1 MGPALLSDCY
11 KLHWEECADLPS
23 PLCFASVALHDNKAY
38 VMAGETPDD
47 DNYSPVYVYDINK
60 NQWDR
65 LPPPGQHKGKLQII
79 DSKLTVIGG
88 VDNVTKKITNK
99 VTTFNRIRW
108 TTYYPNLLRARV
120 GPGTVSHLDYV
131 IVAGGELDHN
141 IFGDDIEVLNY
152 KLSSHWVKARMKLPE
167 TMWHPSLT
175 ISDDQLYIIGY
186 CDTIDSTNT
195 TYKVPVNTVTSSATS
210 NPSADWIQIYL
221 GPYHTIAVIPNS
233 CPPIILGSS
242 YKKNSVKVDI
252 LIFNVLNKRWDLVYG
267 FKYEQ
272 MAFATLPIHHD
283 SILCIGGC
291 TDVTSPE
298 KVKMN
303 SVTKVNKGS
312 IELDYMTATVGQKTG
327 IEGNCVIV

>member
-11 KLHWEECADLPS
+11 ELHWEECADLPS
-23 PLCFASVALHDNKAY
+23 ALGFASAALHDNKAY
-38 VMAGETPDD
+38 VMAGEAPEDD
-47 DNYSPVYVYDINK
+47 TYNLVYVYDINI

-108 TTYYPNLLRARV
+108 TTYYPNLIRARV

-175 ISDDQLYIIGY
+175 ISDDHLYIIGY

-195 TYKVPVNTVTSSATS
+195 THKVPVNTVTSSATS
-210 NPSADWIQIYL
+210 NSSADWIQIYL

-233 CPPIILGSS
+233 CPPIILGSADN
-242 YKKNSVKVDI
+242 KNVDI
-252 LIFNVLNKRWDLVYG
+252 LIFDVPNNRWSTVSC
-267 FKYEQ
+267 FKYGQ
-272 MAFATLPIHHD
+272 RAFAIIPIHHD
-283 SILCIGGC
+283 SVLSIGGC

-298 KVKMN
+298 KAKMN
-303 SVTKVNKGS
+303 SVTKVNRGS
-312 IELDYMTATVGQKTG
+312 IKLDYMVATVGQKPIGT
-327 IEGNCVIV
+327 CVII